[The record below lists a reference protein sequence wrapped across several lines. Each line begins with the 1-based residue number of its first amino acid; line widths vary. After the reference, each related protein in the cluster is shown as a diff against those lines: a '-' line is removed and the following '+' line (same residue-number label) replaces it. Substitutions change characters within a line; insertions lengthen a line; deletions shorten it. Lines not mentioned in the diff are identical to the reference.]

1 MTDGPPFDIASNSE
15 TRSIEA
21 SPTLDLS
28 NPDLFGGGNSLVST
42 GLLEESA
49 SGESFREIYEG
60 VGESGTSLFE
70 PDYHGLASLD
80 DDSLRVEILAVD
92 HNNASASRPA

>member
-1 MTDGPPFDIASNSE
+1 MTDGPLFDIASNSE

-28 NPDLFGGGNSLVST
+28 NPDLFGAGNRLVST

-49 SGESFREIYEG
+49 SGESFRGIYG
-60 VGESGTSLFE
+60 GIGESGTSLFE
-70 PDYHGLASLD
+70 ADYHGFASLD